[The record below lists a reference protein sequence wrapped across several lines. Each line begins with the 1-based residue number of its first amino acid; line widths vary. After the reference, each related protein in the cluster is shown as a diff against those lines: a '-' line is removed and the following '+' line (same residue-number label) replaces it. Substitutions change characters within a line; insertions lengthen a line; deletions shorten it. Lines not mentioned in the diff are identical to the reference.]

1 MLPDY
6 TSPQTGAKICLV
18 LLKKSFVSLLCPLL
32 LFVSIESRAQTD
44 VLTKPVTLRLQEVR
58 LSEALANLGN
68 QTGTSISY
76 SSTQLNVEKK
86 VNANLA
92 NVPLRDAL
100 QRLVG
105 SAMKQLHVQEN
116 VITIEVAEGRGALR
130 GTVKTSDG
138 KPAEFV
144 NIGIKGTSRGG
155 QSDANGQFLIRNI
168 PAGSHRVVIQLLG
181 YEPIERIMNIEA
193 DQTVT
198 LEPIFLNEDSKALQ
212 EVVISGDINKFSKKE
227 SEYVA
232 KLPVSNME
240 NPQVYSALSKTLFT
254 EQLITDFSNIVKNA
268 PGVYKIQANRG
279 INSDGATFYAL
290 RGFRTEL
297 SMVDGLPVQTN
308 GEFDPINVEKVEVIK
323 GPSATLFG
331 SSVTSFGG
339 LMNIVT
345 KKPVEIAGGEIGYT
359 TGSFG
364 LNRLTADLY
373 SPINASKNLLL
384 RVNAAYQYQ
393 GSFQDAGF
401 RRSLVIAPSLEY
413 RVNEKMTILLN
424 AGIYQGEMTSPSA
437 IFLNRTRQFVAHTP
451 EELGFDWDK
460 SYTSNDLTMKTPT
473 INVYGQ
479 LKYKLSPSWTSQTAF
494 SSNTRKSD
502 GFYQYQFIR
511 GAVADTLLERNISLQ
526 NTTNNAIDIQQNFIG
541 DFQIGSLR
549 NRIVV
554 GLDFLNRT
562 AHNNNSPYI
571 VFDNV
576 SGIHND
582 PNYLKINRISV
593 EARLAAST
601 DAPTRNYNSGN
612 VYSAYFSDVL
622 NVTDRLLAMI
632 SLRVDRFENKG
643 TLNHATRTY
652 VANTQ
657 FKQTALSPKLGLVY
671 QVIKDRLSVFGNYMN
686 GFSNIAPVAQ
696 PLPDISGVFKPQQAN
711 QLEGGI
717 KLESYQGKLNMT
729 VSYYD
734 IKVDN
739 TTRTDVLVRDGKNYN
754 ITVQNGTQYSRGFE
768 VEIIANPITG
778 LNLVAGYSHNDSKLT
793 KSTVA
798 LEGRRPANA
807 GPADLANA
815 WISYNLPFGK
825 LKGVGAGI
833 GGNYISEH
841 LTANSAVT
849 GIFTIPSY
857 TVLNSTV
864 FYNTKAWRLGLKLD
878 NMLDK
883 KYFAGQGV
891 LAPQMP
897 RNFSANLAIKF

>member
-1 MLPDY
+1 MQLHY
-6 TSPQTGAKICLV
+6 TSPHLSAKISCYLLRNCAAV
-18 LLKKSFVSLLCPLL
+18 LLCAIAVF
-32 LFVSIESRAQTD
+32 IAAETRAQAP
-44 VLTKPVTLRLQEVR
+44 LFAKAVTLKLNDAR
-58 LSEALANLGN
+58 LANAFAQIGD
-68 QTGTSISY
+68 QTGTSISC
-76 SSTQLNVEKK
+76 SSTQLNVAKK

-92 NVPLRDAL
+92 NVPMKDAL
-100 QRLVG
+100 HRVVG
-105 SAMKQLHVQEN
+105 SALKELHVQEN
-116 VITIEVAEGRGALR
+116 VITIEANEGRGALR
-130 GTVKTSDG
+130 GTLKTSDG

-144 NIGIKGTSRGG
+144 NITIKGTGKG
-155 QSDANGQFLIRNI
+155 AQSDLNGDFLIRNI
-168 PAGSHRVVIQLLG
+168 PAGEHKVVIQLLG
-181 YEPIERIMNIEA
+181 YEPIERQVTIEA
-193 DQTVT
+193 DETVT
-198 LEPIFLNEDSKALQ
+198 FEPIFLNEDSKALQ
-212 EVVISGDINKFSKKE
+212 EVVISGNINKFSKKE
-227 SEYVA
+227 SDYVA

-297 SMVDGLPVQTN
+297 SVVDGLPVQTN

-364 LNRLTADLY
+364 LNRLTADIY

-413 RVNEKMTILLN
+413 RVNERMTVLFN

-437 IFLNRTRQFVAHTP
+437 VFLNRTRQFVAHTP
-451 EELGFDWDK
+451 QELSFDWNK

-479 LKYKLSPSWTSQTAF
+479 LKYKLSNGWTSQTAF

-541 DFQIGSLR
+541 DFKIGTLR
-549 NRIVV
+549 NRVVV
-554 GLDFLNRT
+554 GLDYLNRT

-582 PNYLKINRISV
+582 ANYLKINRTSV
-593 EARLAAST
+593 EARLAANN

-657 FKQTALSPKLGLVY
+657 FKQTAVSPKFGLVY
-671 QVIKDRLSVFGNYMN
+671 QVLKDRLSVFGNYMN
-686 GFSNIAPVAQ
+686 GFFNVAPVTQ

-734 IKVDN
+734 IKVEN
-739 TTRTDVLVRDGKNYN
+739 ITRTDVLVREGRNYN
-754 ITVQNGTQYSRGFE
+754 ITVQDGAQYSRGVE
-768 VEIIANPITG
+768 IEIIANPVTG

-815 WISYNLPFGK
+815 WISYNLPAGK
-825 LKGVGAGI
+825 LKGFGAGI

-841 LTANSAVT
+841 LTANSTVT

-864 FYNTKAWRLGLKLD
+864 FYNTKAWRLALKLD

-883 KYFAGQGV
+883 RYFAGQGV